1 MENPCACE
9 PSFPTVL
16 TMIDVIMGL
25 TMIGS
30 FNQSSSLIHS

>member
-1 MENPCACE
+1 
-9 PSFPTVL
+9 
-16 TMIDVIMGL
+16 MIDVIIGL